1 MSPSPVLTR
10 INGPH
15 DLKGL
20 SAAERQILIREL
32 RERICEVVSER
43 GGHFG
48 ANMGVVEL
56 TVALHTVFDSPQD
69 RIVFDTSHQCYPHKL
84 LTGRQDAFET
94 LRTYGGL
101 SGFCHKGESE
111 HDTAF
116 AGHAGTAVSIGL
128 GIARAK
134 HAQGSDDHTVA
145 VVGDASLQSGMT
157 LEALNHSGWLDEARY
172 LVVFNDNG
180 MSIDYPTG
188 GLHNTFQE
196 LRPWASVPE
205 LESGESAD
213 AVEARKAE
221 NRDHSAARV
230 EQFFTHL
237 GLDYVGPVD
246 GHDVEALI
254 EACAEL
260 KQRTGPVLLHI
271 HTRKGQGWAPALVD
285 PVAWHAAKDF
295 YPPAPTK
302 PSAPAKPAPKSWTQV
317 FSDAML
323 AAAAEDPQ
331 VTAITAAMPGG
342 TGLKTFA
349 ERHPERFYDV
359 GICEQHGAGFAS
371 GLAYAGVRPVLT
383 VYSTFLQRC
392 YDQVLHDVCLQ
403 QNPVVIAMDRA
414 GLVGAD
420 GVTHQGLFDI
430 SYLRCI
436 PGIVLMAPADEAE
449 LHAMLRWALASGKVA
464 ALRWPR
470 ANAPATVSASPRPIE
485 LGRGQVLT
493 EGDGSVALLAYGSM
507 VELALEARELLAA
520 EGISVTVANARFAK
534 PLDQALLTSL
544 LESHEVV
551 HTLEEHTQVGGFGS
565 ACLEATIAAHPQ
577 HTGKLRLA
585 GVPDAFVHHG
595 ARELQLRDAGLD
607 AEGIAE
613 RVRASLPR
621 HTPRWQFSAT
631 ATTRG

>member
-1 MSPSPVLTR
+1 MTPPVLPR
-10 INGPH
+10 ISGPQ

-20 SAAERQILIREL
+20 TPAERATLIQEL
-32 RERICEVVSER
+32 RQRICEVVSQQ

-56 TVALHTVFDSPQD
+56 SVALHTVFDSP
-69 RIVFDTSHQCYPHKL
+69 RERLVFDTSHQCYPHKL
-84 LTGRQDAFET
+84 LTGRGDAFET

-134 HAQGSDDHTVA
+134 HAQASDDHTVA

-188 GLHNTFQE
+188 GLHATLQE
-196 LRPWASVPE
+196 LRPWASAPE
-205 LESGESAD
+205 LANGEDEQSI
-213 AVEARKAE
+213 EARKATQRSE
-221 NRDHSAARV
+221 SQARV

-254 EACAEL
+254 EACESL
-260 KQRTGPVLLHI
+260 KQRRGPVLLHI

-285 PVAWHAAKDF
+285 PVTWHAAKDF
-295 YPPAPTK
+295 YPPAETP
-302 PSAPAKPAPKSWTQV
+302 PAKPKPKPRTWTQA

-323 AAAAEDPQ
+323 AVAADDPQ

-342 TGLKTFA
+342 TGLKAFA
-349 ERHPERFYDV
+349 RRYPERFYDV

-371 GLAYAGVRPVLT
+371 GLAYAGARPVLT

-403 QNPVVIAMDRA
+403 ENPVVIAMDRA

-430 SYLRCI
+430 AYLRCI

-449 LHAMLRWALASGKVA
+449 LHAMLRWALDSGRVVG
-464 ALRWPR
+464 LRWPR
-470 ANAPATVSASPRPIE
+470 ESVPAPVCASPPPIE
-485 LGRGQVLT
+485 LGKGQVVAS
-493 EGDGSVALLAYGSM
+493 GDGQVALLAYGAM
-507 VELALEARELLAA
+507 VELALEARALLAA

-534 PLDQALLTSL
+534 PVDDVLLRSL

-551 HTLEEHTQVGGFGS
+551 HTLEDHTVVGGFGS
-565 ACLEATIAAHPQ
+565 ACLEAALSKAPQLAA
-577 HTGKLRLA
+577 KLRLA

-595 ARELQLRDAGLD
+595 ARELQLRDARLD
-607 AEGIAE
+607 AEGIAD
-613 RVRASLPR
+613 RVRLSLPR
-621 HTPRWQFSAT
+621 RARWRVASPV
-631 ATTRG
+631 R

>member
-1 MSPSPVLTR
+1 MSSPILPR
-10 INGPH
+10 IHGPR

-20 SAAERQILIREL
+20 DAAQRATLVEEL
-32 RERICEVVSER
+32 RGRICEVVSNQ

-56 TVALHTVFDSPQD
+56 TVALHTVFDSPRD

-84 LTGRQDAFET
+84 LTGRGEAFET

-134 HAQGSDDHTVA
+134 HAQGSDEHTIA

-188 GLHNTFQE
+188 GLHATLQE
-196 LRPWASVPE
+196 LRPWASAPE
-205 LESGESAD
+205 LSGGED
-213 AVEARKAE
+213 AAAIEARKAAE
-221 NRDHSAARV
+221 RGTSAARV

-237 GLDYVGPVD
+237 GLDYVGPID

-254 EACAEL
+254 AACTEL
-260 KQRTGPVLLHI
+260 KERTGPVLLHI

-285 PVAWHAAKDF
+285 PVAWHAAKNF
-295 YPPAPTK
+295 YPPAP
-302 PSAPAKPAPKSWTQV
+302 APAQPKAAAQPKAKSWTDV
-317 FSDAML
+317 FSEAML
-323 AAAAEDPQ
+323 ALGAEDPQ

-342 TGLKTFA
+342 TGLKAFS

-371 GLAYAGVRPVLT
+371 GLAFAGLRPVLT

-430 SYLRCI
+430 AYLRCI
-436 PGIVLMAPADEAE
+436 PDIVLMAPSDEAE
-449 LHAMLRWALASGKVA
+449 LHAMLRWALESGQVVG
-464 ALRWPR
+464 LRWPR
-470 ANAPATVSASPRPIE
+470 ADAPPSLCATPDPIE
-485 LGRGQVLT
+485 LGKGQIVAN
-493 EGDGSVALLAYGSM
+493 GDGRVALMAYGAM
-507 VELALEARELLAA
+507 VEVALEARELLAA

-534 PLDQALLTSL
+534 PVDRTLLRSL

-551 HTLEEHTQVGGFGS
+551 HTLEDHTVVGGFGS
-565 ACLEATIAAHPQ
+565 ACLEATLHEAPRLAS
-577 HTGKLRLA
+577 KLRLA

-595 ARELQLRDAGLD
+595 ARELQLRDAGID

-613 RVRASLPR
+613 RVRESLPR
-621 HTPRWQFSAT
+621 PSERWHLT
-631 ATTRG
+631 AYLS